1 MQPVDTLPCVA
12 LLMTSTRDAQS
23 IAYPPARKGDVVDDY
38 HGTKVADPYR
48 WLEDVDSP
56 ETRGWVEAENRVTF
70 AYLERIPER
79 ERIRRRLT
87 ELWDYPKFG
96 APFKKGGRYFF
107 FKNSGLQNQAVLY
120 TQATLTAEPRE
131 LLDPNM
137 LSADGTVA
145 LSTLSVSEDGRLLLY
160 STSGSGSDWQEFRV
174 RDVESGRDRPD
185 HLKWIK
191 FSGAT

>member
-1 MQPVDTLPCVA
+1 MAPQLLTA
-12 LLMTSTRDAQS
+12 LMLVQTM
-23 IAYPPARKGDVVDDY
+23 AYPPTRKGDVVDDY

-87 ELWDYPKFG
+87 ELWDYPKYG

-107 FKNSGLQNQAVLY
+107 FKNSGLQNPPPA
-120 TQATLTAEPRE
+120 LTR
-131 LLDPNM
+131 
-137 LSADGTVA
+137 SSRSITI
-145 LSTLSVSEDGRLLLY
+145 RR
-160 STSGSGSDWQEFRV
+160 STSTSSAPT
-174 RDVESGRDRPD
+174 SRPT
-185 HLKWIK
+185 
-191 FSGAT
+191 G